1 MLAEG
6 RGKVGSFPETFND
19 TFSSRPFIEDFSLM
33 CSLFFFVFN
42 RNGSRNN
49 RRTQHSV
56 KKREN
61 SSRADSAG
69 VH

>member
-1 MLAEG
+1 M
-6 RGKVGSFPETFND
+6 GSYPETFND
-19 TFSSRPFIEDFSLM
+19 TFSSRPFNKRLVSYVLII
-33 CSLFFFVFN
+33 FFFVFN

>member
-1 MLAEG
+1 M
-6 RGKVGSFPETFND
+6 GSYSETFND
-19 TFSSRPFIEDFSLM
+19 TFSSRPFNKRLVTYVLII
-33 CSLFFFVFN
+33 FFVFN

>member
-1 MLAEG
+1 M
-6 RGKVGSFPETFND
+6 GSYPETFND
-19 TFSSRPFIEDFSLM
+19 TFSYCPFNKRLVSYVLII
-33 CSLFFFVFN
+33 FFFVFN

>member
-1 MLAEG
+1 M
-6 RGKVGSFPETFND
+6 GSYPETFND
-19 TFSSRPFIEDFSLM
+19 TFSSRPFNKRLVSYVLII
-33 CSLFFFVFN
+33 FFFVFN

-49 RRTQHSV
+49 RRTQYCV